1 MRAQSLNTCKRGW
14 WEKSHPIVMRAWGL
28 STINLGECESTLMG
42 KREIRVA
49 IVGSFCMQFLEQQ
62 GSGEHWSLKGIHSR
76 CCGKLV
82 GVLLHE
88 EVGC

>member
-42 KREIRVA
+42 KREIQWPLWVVFA
-49 IVGSFCMQFLEQQ
+49 CSF
-62 GSGEHWSLKGIHSR
+62 WSNKGVESI
-76 CCGKLV
+76 GA
-82 GVLLHE
+82 
-88 EVGC
+88 